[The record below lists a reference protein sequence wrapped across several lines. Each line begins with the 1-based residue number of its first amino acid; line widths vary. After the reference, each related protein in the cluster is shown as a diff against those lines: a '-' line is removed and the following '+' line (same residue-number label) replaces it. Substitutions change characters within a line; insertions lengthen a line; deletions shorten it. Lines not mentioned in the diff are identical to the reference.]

1 MDWWDELMLLCF
13 RRRVRGMGGGGCGLE
28 KGKGKFYF
36 LRFLYV
42 RGIVM
47 RGWGVEWFEVGLEMV
62 VQR

>member
-1 MDWWDELMLLCF
+1 
-13 RRRVRGMGGGGCGLE
+13 MGGGGCGLE

-62 VQR
+62 AQR